1 MNADFPPTD
10 STHVDELRAL
20 LTRAGLSQR
29 AAARLLNV
37 DERKMREWCAGKGT
51 PPASVFRALSPRL
64 TWAEHTQRLIES
76 NEKTIAAMQDGR
88 ITGVGY
94 GPDLAGPESLALAI
108 DRLLKQNEQHRA
120 LLQLDRAFNRQQ
132 DAFYELNGQW
142 LPHGSG
148 VPTSESILEV
158 EAAQKEFRD
167 AQAEVDRITREL
179 LAEKR

>member
-1 MNADFPPTD
+1 MSADVPPTD
-10 STHVDELRAL
+10 STDADQLRAL
-20 LTRAGLSQR
+20 LNRAGLGQR

-37 DERKMREWCAGKGT
+37 DDRKMREWCAGKST

-76 NEKTIAAMQDGR
+76 NENTIAAMQDGR

-94 GPDLAGPESLALAI
+94 GPGLAGPESLALAI
-108 DRLLKQNEQHRA
+108 DRLLKQNEQLRA
-120 LLQLDRAFNRQQ
+120 LLRLDRAFNRQQ

-142 LPHGSG
+142 SPHGSG
-148 VPTSESILEV
+148 VPTSESIREV

-167 AQAEVDRITREL
+167 AQAEVDRITREI
-179 LAEKR
+179 LAGKR

>member
-1 MNADFPPTD
+1 MNADVPPTD

-20 LTRAGLSQR
+20 LNRAGLSQR

-37 DERKMREWCAGKGT
+37 DERKMREWCAGKST
-51 PPASVFRALSPRL
+51 PPASVVRALSPRL
-64 TWAEHTQRLIES
+64 TWAEHTQRLIDS

-94 GPDLAGPESLALAI
+94 GPDLAGPESLALVIA
-108 DRLLKQNEQHRA
+108 RLRKQNAQHHA
-120 LLQLDRAFNRQQ
+120 LLRLDRAFNRQQ
-132 DAFYELNGQW
+132 EVMTALVAQS
-142 LPHGSG
+142 LPHGDG
-148 VPTSESILEV
+148 ILTDEIMSEAK
-158 EAAQKEFRD
+158 AAQKEVRD